1 MATQTRSQTDGHVS
15 FEIPVPTFV
24 TEGIETGRARLK
36 DLETQAQELIRDLY
50 ARGNKE
56 FDDLKGRLPL
66 DTFRD
71 RLPLDRLPI
80 DDLADRA
87 KGLETQT
94 RTRAVEVAADLER
107 RLQDIQ
113 DKTLGLIGVASRDQ
127 VQSLAADIDRLA
139 RRVDSLTRATKA
151 KATKAPK
158 AKATKAPKAKATKT
172 KAPKTKATKT
182 KAPKAPAKKAPAKR
196 SATRR

>member
-1 MATQTRSQTDGHVS
+1 MATQTRSQTDGRGS

-36 DLETQAQELIRDLY
+36 DLETQAQEIIRDLY

-56 FDDLKGRLPL
+56 LDELKGRIPL
-66 DTFRD
+66 DNFRD
-71 RLPLDRLPI
+71 RLAIDRLPI

-87 KGLETQT
+87 KGFETQT
-94 RTRAVEVAADLER
+94 RTRANEVAADLER

-113 DKTLGLIGVASRDQ
+113 DKTLGLIGVASREQ

-151 KATKAPK
+151 KGG
-158 AKATKAPKAKATKT
+158 KATKTKATKTRATKAKATKT
-172 KAPKTKATKT
+172 TTKAKTTK
-182 KAPKAPAKKAPAKR
+182 AKKAPAKKTSAKR
-196 SATRR
+196 SSTRR